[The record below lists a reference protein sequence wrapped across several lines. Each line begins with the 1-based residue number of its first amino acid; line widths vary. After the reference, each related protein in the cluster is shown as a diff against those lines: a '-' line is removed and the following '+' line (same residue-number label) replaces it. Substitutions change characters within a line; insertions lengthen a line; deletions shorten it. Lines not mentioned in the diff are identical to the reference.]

1 LAHFTLPLG
10 PVRIP
15 PKEGHM
21 KAIAELKM
29 IWFLLAL
36 ATACAAGLKSSK
48 PDSVA
53 GHWSG
58 TIDRDGWERQLLLN
72 IATDHGS
79 YAGSWMSM
87 ESQPGMT
94 IDGLAV
100 EGDDVRFQLKN
111 LAFAGHVDGGTL
123 TGSVTDSVSGA
134 PSGQFALTRIDPRPD
149 VVP

>member
-1 LAHFTLPLG
+1 
-10 PVRIP
+10 
-15 PKEGHM
+15 M
-21 KAIAELKM
+21 KTSAVSKM
-29 IWFLLAL
+29 ICFLLAL
-36 ATACAAGLKSSK
+36 TTACAAGLKSSK

-72 IATDHGS
+72 IATDHGA
-79 YAGSWMSM
+79 YAGSWTSM

-94 IDGLAV
+94 IDRLAV

-111 LAFAGHVDGGTL
+111 LAFAGHVDGQTL

-134 PSGQFALTRIDPRPD
+134 PSGQFTLMRIDPRPD
-149 VVP
+149 DFPYSFP